1 MIDLS
6 RMYFIVVDYVVVD
19 VDVVVFVVVVAIVY
33 SVDVVIVVVIVDVV
47 VVNVVV
53 VFNLL
58 NDAPNFLIGS
68 KQDHLFCLPPS
79 HVLADCEASQQLC

>member
-1 MIDLS
+1 MLS
-6 RMYFIVVDYVVVD
+6 SLLLLSPLFFSVVV
-19 VDVVVFVVVVAIVY
+19 IN
-33 SVDVVIVVVIVDVV
+33 VVVIVHVVVVV

>member
-1 MIDLS
+1 MLS
-6 RMYFIVVDYVVVD
+6 SLLLLSPLFFS
-19 VDVVVFVVVVAIVY
+19 VVFIN
-33 SVDVVIVVVIVDVV
+33 VVVIVHVVVVV